1 MIHKM
6 VFVLWYANL
15 FSILVILEP
24 FIQALFYLRISE
36 VQAQSLT
43 EFQNSIISDKSINNQ
58 SAVGKSAGSAF
69 PINLEI
75 WKSKV
80 FPISDDQGN

>member
-15 FSILVILEP
+15 FSILEILEP

-43 EFQNSIISDKSINNQ
+43 EFQNSIISDKSI
-58 SAVGKSAGSAF
+58 
-69 PINLEI
+69 
-75 WKSKV
+75 W
-80 FPISDDQGN
+80 